1 MRQARYQAGSLPDDE
16 NPDKP
21 AAVALYAK
29 TKGSG
34 PDGRDETEPSKAPAA
49 KRDFF
54 GRIIMQNPSSDGA
67 QQQQQ
72 SNGVAV
78 AAGMMPRAARAV
90 RLHSK
95 EDREIWVSF
104 HEGFSNAVR
113 KPITLEELIKGF

>member
-1 MRQARYQAGSLPDDE
+1 MRQARYQAGGPPDDE
-16 NPDKP
+16 NPDEP

-34 PDGRDETEPSKAPAA
+34 PGRRDESEPSKAPAA

-67 QQQQQ
+67 QQQR
-72 SNGVAV
+72 SDGV
-78 AAGMMPRAARAV
+78 AAGMMPRGARAV
-90 RLHSK
+90 TLHSK